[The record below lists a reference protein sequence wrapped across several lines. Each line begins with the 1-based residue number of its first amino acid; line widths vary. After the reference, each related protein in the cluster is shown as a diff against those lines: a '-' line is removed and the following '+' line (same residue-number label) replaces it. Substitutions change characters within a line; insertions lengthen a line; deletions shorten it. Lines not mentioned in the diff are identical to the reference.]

1 MIMPIQ
7 QVKRLKDGR
16 RAVKSYSSLE
26 TVYGLFTK
34 RGKIFYVGRTG
45 KPLDFRLEGH
55 VKQFARMVE
64 LGRVTNPVMAEM
76 VLKKGVQIRAL
87 SSPMSVEQ
95 AKFLED
101 ALLKSFKPVANIRG
115 TGRAC
120 RRAKNLTDADRELIL
135 SQPDVPCEVLALQ
148 FKVAP
153 CTISIVRRKARE
165 AK

>member
-1 MIMPIQ
+1 M
-7 QVKRLKDGR
+7 QVKRLKDGCR
-16 RAVKSYSSLE
+16 TVKSHASLE

-45 KPLDFRLEGH
+45 KPLDFRLKSH
-55 VKQFARMVE
+55 VRQFTRMVK
-64 LGRVTNPVMAEM
+64 LGRVTNPVMADM

-87 SSPMSVEQ
+87 SSPMPVEQ

-115 TGRAC
+115 TGRI
-120 RRAKNLTDADRELIL
+120 RKRAKTLPDADRELIL
-135 SQPDVPCEVLALQ
+135 RQPDVPCEVLALQ
-148 FKVAP
+148 FNVAP
-153 CTISIVRRKARE
+153 CTISTVRRKARE